1 MISFKNLVFN
11 SFINSVKGLFE
22 VVESLLLISVDKQF
36 EFIIEVIL
44 LPKIMFDSIIMLE
57 KWILLEKKF
66 KNFAEL
72 IFVLKYLIELL
83 LLATFL

>member
-1 MISFKNLVFN
+1 
-11 SFINSVKGLFE
+11 

-57 KWILLEKKF
+57 KWILLEKKI
-66 KNFAEL
+66 KDFAEL

-83 LLATFL
+83 LFATFL